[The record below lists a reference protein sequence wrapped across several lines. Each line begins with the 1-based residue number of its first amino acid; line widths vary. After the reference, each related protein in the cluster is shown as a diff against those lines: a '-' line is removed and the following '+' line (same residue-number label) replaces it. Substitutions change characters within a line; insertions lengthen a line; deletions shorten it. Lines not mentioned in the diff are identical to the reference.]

1 MNKRIILHICF
12 WIFNIFFFAVFEFL
26 WDRTLTP
33 TLTYRHI
40 LNASI
45 VTSLS
50 NAIPRM
56 LFSYY
61 LVYYSF
67 RQACRIKKLRKD
79 PKIFFL
85 IVELTTVLFL
95 CIVMIRFINEYFV
108 FPYFYGDLIPRV
120 PLLDSR
126 KVLVTV
132 VYIGFT
138 SGSMVMIKFVRNQ
151 LAAKDKEKAQMRE
164 RYESEL
170 KFLRNQTNPHFLMNT
185 LNNIYALARKKS
197 DNTAEVVMRLSEM
210 LRFMLYESDGQFISL
225 SDEIKLVENYLELE
239 MIRYDNRLSLSFNKQ
254 VDDDC
259 YKITPLLLLPFVE
272 NAFKHGIS
280 ENRFESFIYIDLSVK
295 NGQLAF
301 SIENT
306 KDFSPENNKKN
317 IGLINARR
325 QLELLYK
332 EYLLDV
338 KENGNAFTVCLS
350 INLNSYVEI

>member
-1 MNKRIILHICF
+1 
-12 WIFNIFFFAVFEFL
+12 
-26 WDRTLTP
+26 
-33 TLTYRHI
+33 
-40 LNASI
+40 
-45 VTSLS
+45 
-50 NAIPRM
+50 
-56 LFSYY
+56 
-61 LVYYSF
+61 
-67 RQACRIKKLRKD
+67 
-79 PKIFFL
+79 
-85 IVELTTVLFL
+85 
-95 CIVMIRFINEYFV
+95 
-108 FPYFYGDLIPRV
+108 
-120 PLLDSR
+120 
-126 KVLVTV
+126 
-132 VYIGFT
+132 
-138 SGSMVMIKFVRNQ
+138 
-151 LAAKDKEKAQMRE
+151 
-164 RYESEL
+164 
-170 KFLRNQTNPHFLMNT
+170 
-185 LNNIYALARKKS
+185 
-197 DNTAEVVMRLSEM
+197 MRLSEM
-210 LRFMLYESDGQFISL
+210 LRFMLYESDGRFISL

-306 KDFSPENNKKN
+306 KDFSQENNKKN

-338 KENGNAFTVCLS
+338 KENGNAFTVSLS